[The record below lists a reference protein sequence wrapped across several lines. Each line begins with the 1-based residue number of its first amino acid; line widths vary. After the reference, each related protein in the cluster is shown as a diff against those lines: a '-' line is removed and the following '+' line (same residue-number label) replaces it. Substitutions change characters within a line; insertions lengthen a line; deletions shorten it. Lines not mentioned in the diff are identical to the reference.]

1 MHSKQIKNQFTT
13 KDGAKLNNWKDMKEC
28 DLEYGFQMKD
38 FPDEEVKS
46 HWPCRYGL
54 NPRQNTHV
62 QWHTPSYRHAAFH
75 FHEGRSRG
83 GGDPFTLL

>member
-1 MHSKQIKNQFTT
+1 VHSKQIKNQFTT

-46 HWPCRYGL
+46 HDGPDDL
-54 NPRQNTHV
+54 
-62 QWHTPSYRHAAFH
+62 A
-75 FHEGRSRG
+75 
-83 GGDPFTLL
+83 